1 MSGTSDMQDDRTP
14 MIEIR
19 DVVKKFGSFTALHG
33 ITADIR
39 EGEFFSLLGPSGC
52 GKTTLLRT
60 IAGFEP
66 TTSGT
71 IAIDGKNM
79 EGIPANDRPTNMVF
93 QSYAI
98 FPHLNVE
105 ENVGYGLK
113 TRKMPKKDIAREVAE
128 VLSLVDMEGYGKRK
142 AHELSGGQRQ
152 RVALA
157 RALVMKP
164 KVILLDEPLSAL
176 DKKLRDQMQV
186 ELRSLQR
193 SIGITFILVTHDQ
206 EEALI
211 MSDRIAVMFEGQI
224 EQLDTPEGLY
234 RRPVNKRVASFIG
247 VMNFLSAKVTDQ
259 TGTHLT
265 LDIDAL
271 GKVELPRASLGDDIG
286 PDSIGTV
293 GVRPEMLTV
302 LFDQND
308 WSQNKVEGE
317 VVDTEYYGDMTY
329 YKVRLPGRDAP
340 LSISMRNTAGRSVV
354 PPGSPVTVG
363 WGAESIVVFGD

>member
-1 MSGTSDMQDDRTP
+1 MSGKTDMNDDKTP
-14 MIEIR
+14 MIAIR
-19 DVVKKFGSFTALHG
+19 DVVKKFGTFTALHG

-66 TTSGT
+66 VTSGSV
-71 IAIDGKNM
+71 AIGGKDM
-79 EGIPANDRPTNMVF
+79 EGIPANRRPTNMVF

-105 ENVGYGLK
+105 ENVSYGLK
-113 TRKMPKKDIAREVAE
+113 TRKMSKKDIAREVEE
-128 VLSLVDMEGYGKRK
+128 VLALVDMKGYGKRK

-176 DKKLRDQMQV
+176 DKKLRDQMQM

-211 MSDRIAVMFEGQI
+211 MSDRIAVMFEGEI
-224 EQLDTPEGLY
+224 AQLDTPEGLY
-234 RRPVNKRVASFIG
+234 RHPVNKRVASFIG
-247 VMNFLSAKVTDQ
+247 VMNFLPARVTDL
-259 TGTHLT
+259 GESHVT
-265 LDIDAL
+265 LDIDCL
-271 GKVELPRASLGDDIG
+271 GRVEMPRDRLG
-286 PDSIGTV
+286 PDIDPRTIDTI

-302 LFDQND
+302 IFDNQDWTQNR
-308 WSQNKVEGE
+308 VEGE

-329 YKVRLPGRDAP
+329 YEVRLPGSEKP
-340 LSISMRNTAGRSVV
+340 LTISMRNTAGRSVV
-354 PPGSPVTVG
+354 PPGSKVSVG
-363 WGAESIVVFGD
+363 WGTESIVVFGE

>member
-1 MSGTSDMQDDRTP
+1 MTRKDDMNDSIKP

-19 DVVKKFGSFTALHG
+19 DVIKKFGTFTALHG

-52 GKTTLLRT
+52 GKTTLLRA

-66 TTSGT
+66 PTSGT
-71 IAIDGKNM
+71 VAIAGKDM
-79 EGIPANDRPTNMVF
+79 AGIPANRRPTNMVF

-113 TRKMPKKDIAREVAE
+113 TRKMPKAEIAREVAE
-128 VLSLVDMEGYGKRK
+128 VLSLVDMKNYGRRK

-157 RALVMKP
+157 RALVMRP

-176 DKKLRDQMQV
+176 DKKLRDQMQM

-211 MSDRIAVMFEGQI
+211 MSDRIAVMFDGQI

-234 RRPVNKRVASFIG
+234 RHPVNKRVASFIG
-247 VMNFLSAKVTDQ
+247 VMNFLPARVTALSD
-259 TGTHLT
+259 THLT
-265 LDIDAL
+265 LDIAAL
-271 GKVELPRASLGDDIG
+271 GEAQVPRDRLGIDVN
-286 PDSIGTV
+286 PDKIDTI

-302 LFDQND
+302 LFDQD
-308 WSQNKVEGE
+308 ERSQNKVEGE

-329 YKVRLPGRDAP
+329 YEVRLPGHDKP
-340 LSISMRNTAGRSVV
+340 LTISMRNTAGRSVV
-354 PPGSPVTVG
+354 APGSTVSVG
-363 WGAESIVVFGD
+363 WGIESIVVFGE

>member
-1 MSGTSDMQDDRTP
+1 MAEKETPP
-14 MIEIR
+14 MIKIT
-19 DVVKKFGSFTALHG
+19 DVVKKFGTFTALHG
-33 ITADIR
+33 ITADIA

-52 GKTTLLRT
+52 GKTTLLRLL
-60 IAGFEP
+60 AGFEP
-66 TTSGT
+66 PSAGM
-71 IAIDGKNM
+71 IYIDGKNM
-79 EGIPANDRPTNMVF
+79 SGIAANARPTNMVF

-113 TRKMPKKDIAREVAE
+113 TRKLPKAEIKAE
-128 VLSLVDMEGYGKRK
+128 VDKVLALVDMAGYGKRL

-157 RALVMKP
+157 RALVMRP

-186 ELRSLQR
+186 ELRALQR

-211 MSDRIAVMFEGQI
+211 MSDRIAVMFDGRI

-247 VMNFLSAKVTDQ
+247 VMNFLPARVTSETDD
-259 TGTHLT
+259 TIT
-265 LDIDAL
+265 LNIDAL
-271 GKVELPRASLGDDIG
+271 GQAIIPRDSVASEIVPSDIR
-286 PDSIGTV
+286 SI
-293 GVRPEMLTV
+293 GVRPEMLTI
-302 LFDQND
+302 LFDETER
-308 WSQNKVEGE
+308 SELKVEAE
-317 VVDTEYYGDMTY
+317 VIDTQYYGDMTY
-329 YKVRLPGRDAP
+329 YSVRLPGQDA
-340 LSISMRNTAGRSVV
+340 LVTISMRNTAGRSVA
-354 PPGSPVTVG
+354 PPGSKVLVG
-363 WGAESIVVFGD
+363 WGVESIVLFRD